1 MMRVVEQ
8 TEKVPLTGQC
18 VCACYKAA
26 AFAAIASEASTLIKV
41 KFLVKFFRLLLQ
53 YTLHLQARS
62 VCAIFLSTR
71 DYIDFYPRDA
81 VLARY

>member
-41 KFLVKFFRLLLQ
+41 KTFRLRLHLPA
-53 YTLHLQARS
+53 YHLQARS